1 MSDRHRR
8 FLFLFALANA
18 GGFVAYVPLLTLVFP
33 AKIDALAGASRIEW
47 LGAATL
53 AGALAASASNLAF
66 GWASDFIGTRRA
78 WAAIG
83 LVLTLATYA
92 LLYVAT
98 AWMGILLAVI
108 AYQLAL
114 NMMIAPLAAWAAD
127 VVPDSDK
134 GLLGGLLAAGPAA
147 GAVAGVLVTAPAV
160 STEASQLIF
169 ICLLIAILAGPLIAL
184 GAPQRRGPARP
195 AVPMRLDAYF
205 DFGLL
210 WAARLLVQIAGA
222 ALFTFLLY
230 FFQSRP
236 VSASQFHIA
245 VLSAATLLVAFPATL
260 VLGRISDRLGP
271 RKPFLLGTVATA
283 ALGLLIMAW
292 QDQLVWAMIGYA
304 VFGCATASFLALHSA
319 FSMQLLPSPARHG
332 RDLGVLNLTNT
343 LPNLIAPLL
352 AIWLVPGRGFA
363 PLLTLLAV
371 LMIVA
376 GLCILLVRKDA
387 ASPFLASA
395 GAHDG

>member
-1 MSDRHRR
+1 MTDRHRR

-18 GGFVAYVPLLTLVFP
+18 GGFIAYVPLLTLVFP
-33 AKIDALAGASRIEW
+33 VKIEALAGAARVEW

-53 AGALAASASNLAF
+53 VGATAASIGNLAF
-66 GWASDFIGTRRA
+66 GWASDFVGTRRG
-78 WAAIG
+78 WAALG
-83 LVLTLATYA
+83 LMLTLATYA
-92 LLYVAT
+92 LFYLAT
-98 AWMGILLAVI
+98 SWIDILLAVI

-127 VVPDSDK
+127 VVPDKDK

-147 GAVAGVLVTAPAV
+147 GAVAGVLVTFPAV
-160 STEASQLIF
+160 ATEAFQLIL
-169 ICLLIAILAGPLIAL
+169 ICILIAILAGPLIAL
-184 GAPQRRGPARP
+184 GAPEKRGSPHDATPQSVR
-195 AVPMRLDAYF
+195 AYF

-222 ALFTFLLY
+222 TLFTFLLY
-230 FFQSRP
+230 FFQSHP
-236 VSASQFHIA
+236 VPSSQFQIA
-245 VLSAATLLVAFPATL
+245 ILSAATLLVAFPATL
-260 VLGRISDRLGP
+260 VLGRISDRIGP
-271 RKPFLLGTVATA
+271 RKPFLFATVVTA

-292 QDQLVWAMIGYA
+292 QEQLALAMIGYA

-319 FSMQLLPSPARHG
+319 FSMQLLPSPGRHG

-343 LPNLIAPLL
+343 LPNLIAPAL

-371 LMIVA
+371 LMMVA
-376 GLCILLVRKDA
+376 GLCILFIRKDA
-387 ASPFLASA
+387 GPELLAA
-395 GAHDG
+395 RGAA